1 MKIDLL
7 LHELH
12 RDENDLGHELLRIS
26 ERHKADHEIYHLG
39 RDLARWSQ
47 NHVRELATLA
57 ERFGTRLDPEPVD
70 ELKTTERLREK
81 AGEMVGRRPQS
92 ALLLLRDLRE
102 VYIKASGVSVDW
114 EMLGQAAQGMKDT
127 DLLAV
132 VQRCHPDTLQQL
144 RWANGKL
151 KESSTQILIS

>member
-1 MKIDLL
+1 MKIGLL

-12 RDENDLGHELLRIS
+12 RDENDLAHELLRVS
-26 ERHKADHEIYHLG
+26 ERHKVDHEIYHLG
-39 RDLARWSQ
+39 RDLAHWSQ

-57 ERFGTRLDPEPVD
+57 ERFDARLDPEPVD
-70 ELKTTERLREK
+70 ELKATERLREK
-81 AGEMVGRRPQS
+81 AGELVGRRPQS

-114 EMLGQAAQGMKDT
+114 EMLGQAAQGLQDT
-127 DLLAV
+127 DLLAA
-132 VQRCHPDTLQQL
+132 VQRCHPDTLRQL